1 MSYDESIVKYGD
13 KDSLKAGDPDKRIM
27 GYELQAEFDAIGATF
42 EGMKDEEGHLPGT
55 TPGDGLPVGE
65 SEGQLTYW
73 DGADWATTSLIKV
86 RPGLTE
92 GVAIRTGTLV
102 GDSNDDQH
110 FIVGDTYIGYTE
122 NGDKP
127 DNSDTVGG
135 TLFLNRGMIVGRD
148 NEGNASIGM
157 EGNIIFGLGDPP
169 TDSCAVSRKWV
180 EENSLSTTGDT
191 QLGNS
196 NDDQHVIIGDTYIGY
211 TVEDGKPDN
220 NDAVGGTLFLHRG
233 MIVGRNN
240 PGGASILM
248 EGNIIAGVG
257 NGQFNDHA
265 VNLAQL
271 NASRSAIAL
280 AITEAVSKAESLDEL
295 KQGITESLTP
305 FLES

>member
-1 MSYDESIVKYGD
+1 MSYNESIVKYGD
-13 KDSLKAGDPDKRIM
+13 KDSLKAGNPEKRIM
-27 GYELQAEFDAIGATF
+27 GYELQVEFDAIGATF
-42 EGMKDEEGHLPGT
+42 EEMRDENGHLPGT

-86 RPGLTE
+86 VPNTAQ
-92 GVAIRTGTLV
+92 GVVMRTSTLI

-135 TLFLNRGMIVGRD
+135 TLFLNRGVIVGRG
-148 NEGNASIGM
+148 NQGNASIGM
-157 EGNIIFGLGDPP
+157 EGNIIFDLGDP
-169 TDSCAVSRKWV
+169 TSDTCAVSKKWV
-180 EENSLSTTGDT
+180 EDNSLSSTGDT

-196 NDDQHVIIGDTYIGY
+196 NDDQHVIVGDTYIGY
-211 TVEDGKPDN
+211 TVDDGKPDN

-233 MIVGRNN
+233 MIVGRGNV
-240 PGGASILM
+240 GSASIVM
-248 EGNIIAGVG
+248 EGNIIAGLG
-257 NGQFNDHA
+257 NGQYNDHA

-271 NASRSAIAL
+271 NSSRAAMASAI
-280 AITEAVSKAESLDEL
+280 TDAVSKATDLDEL
-295 KQGITESLTP
+295 KQGITASLKQ